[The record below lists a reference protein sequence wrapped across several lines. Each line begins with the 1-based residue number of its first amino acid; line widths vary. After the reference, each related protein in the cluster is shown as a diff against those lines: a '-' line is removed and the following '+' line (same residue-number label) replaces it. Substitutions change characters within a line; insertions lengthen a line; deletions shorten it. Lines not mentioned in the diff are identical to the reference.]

1 MPIDRPSEVAAG
13 SRKRLSPADRREEI
27 LAAARAVFRETGLT
41 GTTMADVAERA
52 GITQTHLYRH
62 FRKEDLY
69 QHAILD
75 PLEELGEQV
84 ARDTKALVDRP
95 DITRA
100 ELLEHF
106 HALCLAYF
114 VELMPLLRAGTA
126 PRGPAAP
133 WLYEQAMFPKWRKL
147 VLDVAADISGW
158 DPNSVNLELF
168 VRALMG
174 LYSTIALV
182 AELDDSPVDAD
193 PVAARLVAMFAPGHA
208 DARDRAVLRRAAKRI
223 EAATTA
229 ATGGPRRRRA
239 AAAAMSAA
247 SADRSPAR
255 PRLSRAE
262 RQASILEAARGLF
275 CEVGFSGAR
284 TQELAERAGITEA
297 FLYRQFS
304 SKEQLY
310 EAAIEAPLEAA
321 LVALAGETRAL
332 AAEQTGVAFV
342 IAFNTIALRFLVEWG
357 ALVATAFRA
366 EIDRSRRFFRER
378 AEPQFDVVGD
388 AIVARLAYDPEQ
400 VSGRLAWCAFLGSL
414 WGVSIDVSDDHPEF
428 SVEAVGLHLARFFT
442 LGVMPTRGVKSGA
455 RRSAA

>member
-1 MPIDRPSEVAAG
+1 MSTQAAEPQPAP
-13 SRKRLSPADRREEI
+13 RKRLSPADRREEI

-75 PLEELGEQV
+75 PLEQLGERV
-84 ARDTKALVDRP
+84 ARDTKELVERP

-126 PRGPAAP
+126 ARGPAAP
-133 WLYEQAMFPKWRKL
+133 WLYEQAMFPQWRAL
-147 VLDVAADISGW
+147 VETVAADISGW
-158 DPNSVNLELF
+158 DPESVNLELF

-174 LYSTIALV
+174 LYAVIALV
-182 AELDDSPVDAD
+182 GELDETRVDTD
-193 PVAARLVAMFAPGHA
+193 RVAAQLTSMFAPRHTN
-208 DARDRAVLRRAAKRI
+208 ARDRAALRRAAKRVAAVAARRPAR
-223 EAATTA
+223 AATVRRGAPDPT
-229 ATGGPRRRRA
+229 PRR
-239 AAAAMSAA
+239 
-247 SADRSPAR
+247 
-255 PRLSRAE
+255 LTRAE
-262 RQASILEAARGLF
+262 RQASILLATRGLF

-304 SKEQLY
+304 SKEELY
-310 EAAIEAPLEAA
+310 EAAIEAPLERAVAELAA
-321 LVALAGETRAL
+321 ATTAL
-332 AAEQTGVAFV
+332 AAQYDGVAFV
-342 IAFNTIALRFLVEWG
+342 IEWCATALRFLVDYG
-357 ALVATAFRA
+357 ALVGTAFRA

-378 AEPQFDVVGD
+378 AVSHFDLIGEV
-388 AIVARLAYDPEQ
+388 IVTKLDYDRAQ
-400 VSGRLAWCAFLGSL
+400 ISARLAWCAYLGSL
-414 WGVSIDVSDDHPEF
+414 WGVSFDVSDDHPEF
-428 SVEAVGLHLARFFT
+428 GIDAVSVHLARFFT
-442 LGVMPTRGVKSGA
+442 LGVIT
-455 RRSAA
+455 

>member
-1 MPIDRPSEVAAG
+1 MSSQPDHG
-13 SRKRLSPADRREEI
+13 SRKRLSPEDRREEI

-41 GTTMADVAERA
+41 GTTMADVAARA

-75 PLEELGEQV
+75 PLEELGERV
-84 ARDTKALVDRP
+84 ARETTELVERP

-106 HALCLAYF
+106 HALCLTYF

-126 PRGPAAP
+126 TRGPAGR
-133 WLYEQAMFPKWRKL
+133 WLYEQAMFPAWRTL
-147 VLDVAADISGW
+147 VLTVAADISGW
-158 DPNSVNLELF
+158 DPKSVNLELF

-193 PVAARLVAMFAPGHA
+193 LVAARLVSMFAPGHA
-208 DARDRAVLRRAAKRI
+208 NAGDRAVLSRAAKR
-223 EAATTA
+223 A
-229 ATGGPRRRRA
+229 R
-239 AAAAMSAA
+239 SAA
-247 SADRSPAR
+247 SSPRVLTSEHREAPAR
-255 PRLSRAE
+255 RRLTKAA
-262 RQASILEAARGLF
+262 RQASILRAARGVF

-310 EAAIEAPLEAA
+310 EAAIEAPLAEA
-321 LVALAGETRAL
+321 LGELAASTQAL
-332 AAEQTGVAFV
+332 AAEDDGLAFV
-342 IAFNTIALRFLVEWG
+342 IAFNTVALRFLLEFG

-378 AEPQFDVVGD
+378 AEPHFDVIGE
-388 AIVARLAYDPEQ
+388 AIVRKLGYDRRQVSARLAW
-400 VSGRLAWCAFLGSL
+400 SAFLGSL
-414 WGVSIDVSDDHPEF
+414 WGVCVDVSDDDPEY
-428 SVEAVGLHLARFFT
+428 SIEAVGLHLARFFT
-442 LGVMPTRGVKSGA
+442 LGVMPTRGARSGS